1 VKIPRVS
8 LALSTFLIGLP
19 SSQTALADKGY
30 YEYLQYYNNDPF
42 TFCTVGVPED
52 CWAPIDPATGTY
64 TVTNQYCF
72 NAESAMTFAR
82 VCPKAF
88 NNTSNGSPS
97 IGTGKSDAAD
107 ASP

>member
-1 VKIPRVS
+1 MKSSRTI
-8 LALSTFLIGLP
+8 LAFLIGLTI
-19 SSQTALADKGY
+19 SQATLANKGY

-42 TFCTVGVPED
+42 TFCTAGVPED
-52 CWAPIDPATGTY
+52 CWAPVDAATGTF

-72 NAESAMTFAR
+72 NPVSAATYAR

-88 NNTSNGSPS
+88 NSTSSGADSASMPS
-97 IGTGKSDAAD
+97 DPAN

>member
-1 VKIPRVS
+1 MSIRI
-8 LALSTFLIGLP
+8 LSVILVGLTTC
-19 SSQTALADKGY
+19 QTALADKGY

-52 CWAPIDPATGTY
+52 CWAPIDAATGTF

-72 NAESAMTFAR
+72 NPVSAATFAR
-82 VCPKAF
+82 VCPRAF
-88 NNTSNGSPS
+88 NNVSS
-97 IGTGKSDAAD
+97 GTDSVSTPNDPAD

>member
-1 VKIPRVS
+1 MKKELFIAL
-8 LALSTFLIGLP
+8 LATAST
-19 SSQTALADKGY
+19 SASANKGY

-52 CWAPIDPATGTY
+52 CWAPIDAATGTF

-72 NAESAMTFAR
+72 NPVSAATFVR
-82 VCPKAF
+82 VCPRAF
-88 NNTSNGSPS
+88 NNVSS
-97 IGTGKSDAAD
+97 GTDPVSAPNDPAD